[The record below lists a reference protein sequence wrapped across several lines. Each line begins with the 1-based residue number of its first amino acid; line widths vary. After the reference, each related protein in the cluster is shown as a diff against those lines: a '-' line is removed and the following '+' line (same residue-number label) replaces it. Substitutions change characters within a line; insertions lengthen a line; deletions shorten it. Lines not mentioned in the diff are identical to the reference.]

1 MRFPISRGAIA
12 LVAAA
17 SACTTETAPPPPPPS
32 EPLPT
37 LPSGTLVL
45 DWTIDGTV
53 DPNRCVA
60 TGAAVIRIFVTF
72 DNGASAGT
80 FEQDCV
86 AFATS
91 ISLAPGRYTG
101 GAFLVDVAGNP
112 RTTTVP
118 LDAFDIVG
126 NDELRVPV
134 DFPASSFF

>member
-1 MRFPISRGAIA
+1 MRFSIPRGAFAIA
-12 LVAAA
+12 VAAA
-17 SACTTETAPPPPPPS
+17 ACTVQSSPPPPPPP
-32 EPLPT
+32 EVLPT
-37 LPSGTLVL
+37 VPSGTLVL
-45 DWTIDGTV
+45 QWTIDGTT

-60 TGAAVIRIFVTF
+60 TGAAVIRIFLTF
-72 DNGASAGT
+72 DNGTSAGT

-101 GAFLVDVAGNP
+101 GAFLVDAAGNV

-126 NDELRVPV
+126 NDELRLPV